1 MEQEID
7 HNTQLKTL
15 EGEHI
20 KADEH
25 LNELD
30 QEIEEEKHRIY
41 DIEHNT
47 KITDADR
54 NKQLITEKRKLK
66 QAEEK
71 KKQEIKKQLRNEK
84 KRALITFS
92 LTVNVN
98 LDKFDDLTMRNFI
111 DQDQITY
118 LLDIEEY

>member
-1 MEQEID
+1 
-7 HNTQLKTL
+7 
-15 EGEHI
+15 
-20 KADEH
+20 